1 MGNVKDIDVALSADT
16 TDNTD
21 KEWFPIQI
29 KNLFLN
35 EKEIR
40 LWKFS

>member
-21 KEWFPIQI
+21 KEGFPIQI
-29 KNLFLN
+29 KIFSLM
-35 EKEIR
+35 KREIR